1 MNFIRNRTCTP
12 DATAALL
19 RGTRPRRPAFAA
31 LAGSAARVLDRQK
44 DTRMAGVP
52 CTRGGSMAQYP
63 TSFDKAA
70 LLKCAQ
76 GELFGPGNAQL
87 PAPPMLMMDR
97 ITEVSADGGAHGKG
111 HIRAEFDITPD
122 LWFFDCHFPGNP
134 IMPGCLGLDGLWQ
147 LTGFN
152 LGWRGWQGRG
162 YALGVGEVKLT
173 GMVRPDRKMLTYKV
187 DFTKAIQTRRL
198 TMGVADGIVEADGD
212 VIYQVRDMKVAL
224 SES

>member
-1 MNFIRNRTCTP
+1 MWE
-12 DATAALL
+12 AE
-19 RGTRPRRPAFAA
+19 RRA
-31 LAGSAARVLDRQK
+31 
-44 DTRMAGVP
+44 MAD
-52 CTRGGSMAQYP
+52 YP
-63 TSFDKAA
+63 TSFTKED
-70 LLKCAQ
+70 LLKCAA
-76 GELFGPGNAQL
+76 GELFGEGNAQL

-111 HIRAEFDITPD
+111 HIVAEFDITPD
-122 LWFFDCHFPGNP
+122 LWFFECHFPGNP

-173 GMVRPDRKMLTYKV
+173 GMVRPDRKMLTYKI

-198 TMGVADGIVEADGD
+198 TMGVADGIVEADGE
-212 VIYQVRDMKVAL
+212 VIYQVKDMKVAL